1 MLSAFST
8 NVWVVKYWYPDW
20 LYVLGLFM
28 DSIQYP
34 QIFIIVI
41 WDQTIHK
48 GIWVL
53 WHYWCITWRSDA
65 SNTQPFSLINR
76 SIFSSIYRY
85 PLLKH
90 LYWLKLIFEFMQLF
104 FVQDLSIGIIFFQL
118 ENHGV
123 NQSISSSLSI
133 IDLYRLVSMY
143 RREGISGIPRSRS
156 DRSPL
161 EDSVS

>member
-1 MLSAFST
+1 
-8 NVWVVKYWYPDW
+8 
-20 LYVLGLFM
+20 
-28 DSIQYP
+28 
-34 QIFIIVI
+34 
-41 WDQTIHK
+41 
-48 GIWVL
+48 
-53 WHYWCITWRSDA
+53 
-65 SNTQPFSLINR
+65 
-76 SIFSSIYRY
+76 
-85 PLLKH
+85 
-90 LYWLKLIFEFMQLF
+90 MQLF